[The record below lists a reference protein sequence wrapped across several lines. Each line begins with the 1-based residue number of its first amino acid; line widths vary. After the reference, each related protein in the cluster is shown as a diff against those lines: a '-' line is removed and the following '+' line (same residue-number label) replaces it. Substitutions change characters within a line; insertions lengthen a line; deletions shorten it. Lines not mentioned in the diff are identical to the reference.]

1 MQPPKPQPEPEA
13 KPEERSPGGYGSVTE
28 ALVIFA
34 LSAVA
39 TRLLSDLAGFS
50 ALVGEY
56 LFTLVAA
63 VFLGLPWLLLT
74 RRHRSFTAHAMT
86 WEGWPRATALALLLT
101 LATSLPFWGGYHLWR
116 TQVQHH
122 SFDFSWDNYLQ
133 LPVELEGAPPPL
145 SATAEPQV
153 NLWRDGR
160 LLLLRWTPGREAHQV
175 QIALDAGPQGR
186 LTMLSGARRD
196 LVDPALRRDGGPAP
210 RLVLRSTDKG
220 RVHGAT
226 FVMRGGQ
233 GLAAQVWVD
242 GKPVT
247 EQALRLGP
255 GRLPT
260 SALARPQADG
270 QGVALDRGLGW
281 LPLILIAQLLLV
293 AFPEEFFYRGYLQT
307 SFHQRWP
314 WRLKLGPFELGPAIV
329 LTSLLFGLGHFV
341 INLQPARFAVF
352 FPSLLFGW
360 LRDRSGTLVSCVIY
374 HAACNLMVEAATH
387 HYF

>member
-1 MQPPKPQPEPEA
+1 LQPPKEQLAAPPPRA
-13 KPEERSPGGYGSVTE
+13 GGYGSVTE

-34 LSAVA
+34 ISAVA
-39 TRLLSDLAGFS
+39 TRLLSDLAGAS

-63 VFLGLPWLLLT
+63 VFLGLPYFWLT
-74 RRHRSFTAHAMT
+74 RKGRDLGAHAMT
-86 WEGWPRATALALLLT
+86 WEGWRRGAALALVLT
-101 LATSLPFWGGYHLWR
+101 VATALPFWGGYHLWR

-122 SFDFSWDNYLQ
+122 TFDFSWDNYLQ

-145 SATAEPQV
+145 VPRGDPQV
-153 NLWRDGR
+153 SLWRDGR
-160 LLLLRWTPGREAHQV
+160 LLLMRWTPGAQPHQV
-175 QIALDAGPQGR
+175 QIALDAGPEGR
-186 LTMLSGARRD
+186 LTMVSGSRRA
-196 LVDPALRRDGGPAP
+196 LVDPALRRDGGPAS
-210 RLVLRSTDKG
+210 RLVLRTTDKA
-220 RVHGAT
+220 RVHGAS
-226 FVMRGGQ
+226 FLLRGGQ
-233 GLAAQVWVD
+233 GLGAQVWVD

-247 EQALRLGP
+247 AQALRLGP
-255 GRLPT
+255 GRLPPE
-260 SALARPQADG
+260 ALASRQPEG
-270 QGVALDRGLGW
+270 QGVVLDRGLGW
-281 LPLILIAQLLLV
+281 LPLILIAQFLLV

-307 SFHQRWP
+307 TFNQRWP
-314 WRLKLGPFELGPAIV
+314 GRLKLGPFEVGPSIV

-360 LRDRSGTLVSCVIY
+360 LRDRTGTIVSCVIY